1 MYENWSTEP
10 HVNHFSAYNHHLI
23 TQILHQFELLD
34 MEYLTIILS
43 ISIKNNSHSWLGG
56 LREAP
61 CTKAEFNLSDLD
73 PFKERYCWSSRHWR
87 DNFQENYSSALER
100 FEPCL
105 VYRCWLF
112 WKHCQSC
119 QSWMF
124 VWNVCCPLVDSGNSK
139 HILWEMFPVLA
150 IKHLHEHTLLPFHIP
165 SIIIRMC

>member
-119 QSWMF
+119 QSSMF
-124 VWNVCCPLVDSGNSK
+124 VVHWWIQG
-139 HILWEMFPVLA
+139 ILNIFCGKCFLYWQSS
-150 IKHLHEHTLLPFHIP
+150 TLLPFHIP
-165 SIIIRMC
+165 SIITRIC